1 MHRRFAIFFF
11 LFFLAVA
18 LDWGAAAR
26 AQSSGSTPPADN
38 QKADQA
44 AAPAPAFRITGYM
57 FGDFYWVARSHDQAL
72 EGRNGFWFRR
82 IYFTYD
88 HALGGSF
95 STRFRLELNSAG
107 DFKSN
112 TKLTPFVKDAYLRW
126 TRGAHSVV
134 LGISPTPTWEYIE
147 SFWGY
152 RSVEKTPLDLQRF
165 DGSRD
170 FGVALLGG
178 LGPGGKVRYH
188 VMVANG
194 SDTGSETDKNK
205 AVRGSLGYR
214 GSTGFVVEGYAA
226 WQDAPGRADRATL
239 QLFAGRQRPSW
250 RAGLQVAQQT
260 RRSPTGG
267 PTERLEILSG
277 LAAAK
282 LSEKAWVLGRV
293 DRMFDA
299 NPEGAAIP
307 YLPFD
312 LRAASLLAIVGLDF
326 LPDRSVHL
334 IPNLEVVRYD
344 RTRGVRPATDVMPR
358 LTFYYTW

>member
-1 MHRRFAIFFF
+1 MYRRRFAIF
-11 LFFLAVA
+11 LLLAGV
-18 LDWGAAAR
+18 LDWGTAAS
-26 AQSSGSTPPADN
+26 AQSSGRPTPADDK
-38 QKADQA
+38 QPEPA

-57 FGDFYWVARSHDQAL
+57 FGDFYWVASSHDRAL

-88 HALGGSF
+88 HALSGSF
-95 STRFRLELNSAG
+95 STRLRLELNSAG

-112 TKLTPFVKDAYLRW
+112 TKLTPYLKDAYLRW
-126 TRGAHSVV
+126 THGAHSVL

-170 FGVALLGG
+170 FGLALLGG
-178 LGPGGKVRYH
+178 LGPGGKIRYH

-226 WQDAPGRADRATL
+226 WQDAPGRPDRATL
-239 QLFAGRQRPSW
+239 QLFVGRQRPTW
-250 RAGLQVAQQT
+250 RAGLHVAQQA
-260 RRSPTGG
+260 RRSATGG
-267 PTERLEILSG
+267 TTERLEILSG
-277 LAAAK
+277 LAAVK
-282 LSEKAWVLGRV
+282 LSEKAWLLGRV

-312 LRAASLLAIVGLDF
+312 PRTPSLLAIVGLDL

-334 IPNLEVVRYD
+334 IPNVEVVRYD
-344 RTRGVRPATDVMPR
+344 RTRGGRPATDVMPR
-358 LTFYYTW
+358 LTFHYTW